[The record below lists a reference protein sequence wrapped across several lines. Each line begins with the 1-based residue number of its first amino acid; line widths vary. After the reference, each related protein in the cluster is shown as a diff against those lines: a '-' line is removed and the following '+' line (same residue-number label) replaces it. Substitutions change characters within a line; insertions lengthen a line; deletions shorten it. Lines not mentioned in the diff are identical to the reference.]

1 MLIPVIPAELS
12 MVSPELKKSELDH
25 EVQLEAVDVVGA
37 GGEPRIQG
45 LCDEELGFH
54 GQVILGICEAS
65 WGSLAETR
73 GGCCFDV
80 QRDSG

>member
-37 GGEPRIQG
+37 GGGAP
-45 LCDEELGFH
+45 D
-54 GQVILGICEAS
+54 S
-65 WGSLAETR
+65 GSL
-73 GGCCFDV
+73 
-80 QRDSG
+80 